1 VAINYAH
8 YLTPISSKMSNV
20 SALWITIPPAIDD
33 EPCPMKKELFQR
45 PKLDSALEFLDL
57 LRSTLPQE
65 KYAAFLT
72 LMLDVKEQRLFCF
85 TLFYQETDHFSFSP
99 VCLVS
104 FCLLFSNLCDTTIEK
119 QWPR

>member
-1 VAINYAH
+1 
-8 YLTPISSKMSNV
+8 MSNV

-72 LMLDVKEQRLFCF
+72 LMLDVKEQRKTVAEVIIAVSQLLDGFPQ
-85 TLFYQETDHFSFSP
+85 LLKGFSQF
-99 VCLVS
+99 L
-104 FCLLFSNLCDTTIEK
+104 
-119 QWPR
+119 PRGYKLENRF